1 MEWNA
6 ELALDARAD
15 LGEGPLWDAAGRRL
29 LWVDIMAARVN
40 AFEPATGH
48 TAGWDTGQPVGAA
61 ALRASGGLL
70 LAVQSGFAALDEE
83 TGAVHGLA
91 SYAGAAPDVRMND
104 GKCDPA
110 GRFWA
115 GTMAFDMRA
124 GAGAL
129 YRLDPGGA
137 VSTMVAGVAI
147 SNGLDWTPDLQGMYY
162 IDSPTAR
169 IDLFDYDVPTGA
181 ISNRRPF
188 VRIEEGA
195 GWPDGL
201 TVDAEGNVWVALWG
215 GSAVRCY
222 SPAGRLEGVVRVPAL
237 QASSCAFGGED
248 LGDLYITSA
257 RTGLSE
263 DVLAA
268 SPASGGLFVART
280 GARGRPAWQFAG

>member
-1 MEWNA
+1 MEWTA

-15 LGEGPLWDAAGRRL
+15 LGEGPLWDAAGSRL
-29 LWVDIMAARVN
+29 VWVDIMAGRVN
-40 AFEPATGH
+40 AFAPATGR
-48 TAGWDTGQPVGAA
+48 TQSWAAGEPVGAA

-70 LAVQSGFAALDEE
+70 LAVQSGFAALDEA
-83 TGAVHGLA
+83 TGALTKLA
-91 SYAGAAPDVRMND
+91 GYEGVSPEIRMND

-115 GTMAFDMRA
+115 GTMAFDQRP

-129 YRLDPGGA
+129 YRLDPSGA
-137 VSTMVAGVAI
+137 VATVLTGVGI
-147 SNGLDWTPDLQGMYY
+147 SNGLDWAPGGQGMYY
-162 IDSPTAR
+162 VDSPTAR
-169 IDLFDYDVPTGA
+169 IDLFDYDAATGA
-181 ISNRRPF
+181 ISGRRPF

-222 SPAGRLEGVVRVPAL
+222 SPAGKLDGVVRVPAL
-237 QASSCAFGGED
+237 QSSSCAFGGED

-257 RTGLSE
+257 RTGLAE
-263 DVLAA
+263 DVLAQN
-268 SPASGGLFVART
+268 PASGGVFVVRT
-280 GARGRPAWQFAG
+280 GARGRAAWKYSG